1 MVLLTKKRSP
11 CFMGDL
17 RVHEL
22 PLKAPVGM
30 IVDFWVSFPSCQ
42 ILMVKVSPSLQI
54 LLVLDDSWP
63 ALQSQSVIIT
73 ISLTGALIKGQEI
86 VFFYQLRLV
95 SWFVF
100 CICYG
105 CCLYSGYSNED
116 LSVTW
121 IQHLILCNLFL
132 PQYYTFLYFFFLQ
145 WTREKKGFN
154 YSFTINLWN

>member
-1 MVLLTKKRSP
+1 
-11 CFMGDL
+11 MGDL
-17 RVHEL
+17 CVHEL

-30 IVDFWVSFPSCQ
+30 IADFWVSFPSCQ

-63 ALQSQSVIIT
+63 ALQSQSVSIT

-86 VFFYQLRLV
+86 FFFYQLRFI

-100 CICYG
+100 CICDDF
-105 CCLYSGYSNED
+105 CLYSGYSNED
-116 LSVTW
+116 LCVTW

-132 PQYYTFLYFFFLQ
+132 PQYYTFFIYFLSCNELGRRKDSITTSQ
-145 WTREKKGFN
+145 
-154 YSFTINLWN
+154 